1 MGFGEAGWCRLLGLR
16 GENIGT
22 NRNPGCLP
30 SLRISG
36 DLSDLCSLG
45 LDTRRLKNSSGREEG
60 IVSTYVEALLGIFG
74 YMKLHV
80 RKKIDSTIEHVKV
93 LDYIHISRKNRGLEM
108 QYTSACLTQEYSMN
122 LLVALLLIIVL
133 SS

>member
-1 MGFGEAGWCRLLGLR
+1 MLGLW
-16 GENIGT
+16 GENIG

-80 RKKIDSTIEHVKV
+80 KKNYSTIEHVKV
-93 LDYIHISRKNRGLEM
+93 LDYIHISRKNRRLEM